1 MELLT
6 KSENSAKQWPE
17 FHSMS
22 GPQFI
27 DEADLF
33 SGLEFPAVTF
43 PGNRTTSIPA
53 VVKSAKSEDAFSSS
67 LTMCKILNSLQFVYS
82 NSFLN
87 SIQLYLMQTSLC
99 FSEILLYFC
108 PSQFFKLA
116 YSEKTTT
123 FM

>member
-6 KSENSAKQWPE
+6 KSENSGKQWPE

-53 VVKSAKSEDAFSSS
+53 VVKSAETEDAFSSS
-67 LTMCKILNSLQFVYS
+67 LTMCKILNSFTICLFE
-82 NSFLN
+82 FILKFD
-87 SIQLYLMQTSLC
+87 SIVLDANQLM
-99 FSEILLYFC
+99 FFGNFIILL
-108 PSQFFKLA
+108 
-116 YSEKTTT
+116 SEPI
-123 FM
+123 F

>member
-53 VVKSAKSEDAFSSS
+53 VVKSAETEDAFSSS

-82 NSFLN
+82 NSFWN
-87 SIQLYLMQTSLC
+87 SIQLYLMQAAYVFRKCYYT
-99 FSEILLYFC
+99 FV
-108 PSQFFKLA
+108 QANFFN
-116 YSEKTTT
+116 
-123 FM
+123 